1 MEAATGI
8 RATLRS
14 LAHRN
19 YRLYFFGQGVSL
31 IGAWMQQ
38 VAMTWLIYDLRHS
51 AFLLGAAG
59 FASQVPSFVIAPLA
73 GVFSDRWDRRRTLL
87 VTQSLA
93 LVQAALLTVMAW
105 TGWVE
110 VWSILAICL
119 WLGAVNAFDIPARQ
133 AFLNDLIEH
142 PGDLANAIA
151 LNSSLF
157 NGARLIG
164 PALAGFVIAA
174 AGEKVCF
181 LINAVSYLAVL
192 AALLAM
198 SVPQRHAMHVRPGV
212 LQGLKEGLVYTFGFP
227 PVRSI
232 LMLVGVVSFT
242 TMPLSV
248 LMPIVA
254 DKVMG
259 GGAQTLG
266 YLTSAQGL
274 GALSGAL
281 YLASRRTV
289 LGLGKRIALGAT
301 CVGLGMTA
309 FSWMTNFWL
318 SCIVL
323 ALIGCAMMVQMAA
336 SNTIVQT
343 IVDSDK
349 RGRVMSLYATAFM
362 GMAPLGSLAA
372 GALAARIGAEPT
384 LRLCGACSLFGGL
397 LFASQLPRLR
407 VLIRPIYIRA
417 GILPEIAG
425 GVEAASELTSPR
437 RG

>member
-38 VAMTWLIYDLRHS
+38 VVMTWLIYDLRHS
-51 AFLLGAAG
+51 PFLLGAAG
-59 FASQVPSFVIAPLA
+59 FASQVPAFVIAPLA

-93 LVQAALLTVMAW
+93 LTQAVLLTVMAW

-157 NGARLIG
+157 NGARLVG

-181 LINAVSYLAVL
+181 LLNAVSYLAVL

-198 SVPQRHAMHVRPGV
+198 SVPQRHVTHVRPGV
-212 LQGLKEGLVYTFGFP
+212 LQGLKEGLTYTFGFP
-227 PVRSI
+227 PIRSI
-232 LMLVGVVSFT
+232 LLLVGLVSFT
-242 TMPLSV
+242 TMPLAV

-289 LGLGKRIALGAT
+289 LGLSKRIALGAT
-301 CVGLGMTA
+301 CVGLGITA
-309 FSWMTNFWL
+309 FPGPRTSGSPASCWL
-318 SCIVL
+318 
-323 ALIGCAMMVQMAA
+323 
-336 SNTIVQT
+336 
-343 IVDSDK
+343 
-349 RGRVMSLYATAFM
+349 
-362 GMAPLGSLAA
+362 
-372 GALAARIGAEPT
+372 
-384 LRLCGACSLFGGL
+384 
-397 LFASQLPRLR
+397 
-407 VLIRPIYIRA
+407 
-417 GILPEIAG
+417 
-425 GVEAASELTSPR
+425 
-437 RG
+437 

>member
-59 FASQVPSFVIAPLA
+59 FASQIPSFVIAPLA

-93 LVQAALLTVMAW
+93 LAQAVLLTVMAW

-119 WLGAVNAFDIPARQ
+119 LLGAVNAFDIPARQ

-164 PALAGFVIAA
+164 PAW
-174 AGEKVCF
+174 
-181 LINAVSYLAVL
+181 
-192 AALLAM
+192 
-198 SVPQRHAMHVRPGV
+198 PG
-212 LQGLKEGLVYTFGFP
+212 
-227 PVRSI
+227 
-232 LMLVGVVSFT
+232 
-242 TMPLSV
+242 
-248 LMPIVA
+248 
-254 DKVMG
+254 
-259 GGAQTLG
+259 
-266 YLTSAQGL
+266 
-274 GALSGAL
+274 
-281 YLASRRTV
+281 
-289 LGLGKRIALGAT
+289 
-301 CVGLGMTA
+301 
-309 FSWMTNFWL
+309 W
-318 SCIVL
+318 
-323 ALIGCAMMVQMAA
+323 
-336 SNTIVQT
+336 
-343 IVDSDK
+343 
-349 RGRVMSLYATAFM
+349 
-362 GMAPLGSLAA
+362 
-372 GALAARIGAEPT
+372 
-384 LRLCGACSLFGGL
+384 
-397 LFASQLPRLR
+397 
-407 VLIRPIYIRA
+407 
-417 GILPEIAG
+417 
-425 GVEAASELTSPR
+425 
-437 RG
+437 